1 MDMTAI
7 IDRSVLDEI
16 RALGGPG
23 DDLLSEVIGV
33 FLAEGPGQVRSV
45 NEALASRDAA
55 AIQRAAHRLKG
66 SALGLGARRLAALV
80 AAVELAARAGDV
92 ERAISVAAGLGAAG
106 DAARAA
112 RAPHR
117 HPESLIANP
126 ESRIPYP
133 DSLILNPSSRIR
145 GFGISDQ
152 G

>member
-45 NEALASRDAA
+45 TEALAARDAA

-66 SALGLGARRLAALV
+66 SALGVGARQLADLAG
-80 AAVELAARAGDV
+80 AVEVAARAVDV
-92 ERAISVAAGLGAAG
+92 ERAISAGTGL
-106 DAARAA
+106 DAAFESA
-112 RAPHR
+112 RVA
-117 HPESLIANP
+117 LVQ
-126 ESRIPYP
+126 
-133 DSLILNPSSRIR
+133 LNP
-145 GFGISDQ
+145 
-152 G
+152 